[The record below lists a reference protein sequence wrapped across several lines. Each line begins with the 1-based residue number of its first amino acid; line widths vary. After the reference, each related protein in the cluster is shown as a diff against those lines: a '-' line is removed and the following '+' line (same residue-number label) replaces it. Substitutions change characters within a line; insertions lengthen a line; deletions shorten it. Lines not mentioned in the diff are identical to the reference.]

1 MIVPKT
7 PYYEK
12 FVSSACR
19 SRRKKSVCSVASRLD
34 GEREKPEE
42 TRKGEE
48 VSFFFAKSGI
58 GERRPRRG
66 FRGRRGSVRVVFR
79 RTLCPLMRCSV
90 ASTSDCGKE
99 GWMAEVREVI
109 QRAVRAVRV
118 PERRV
123 FERADRGSGT
133 PARRGRVEGVAGDAA
148 RA

>member
-7 PYYEK
+7 PYDEK
-12 FVSSACR
+12 FVSLTCVVHDA
-19 SRRKKSVCSVASRLD
+19 KSQFSLFGRVASRRR
-34 GEREKPEE
+34 G
-42 TRKGEE
+42 GF
-48 VSFFFAKSGI
+48 FFFAKSGI

>member
-12 FVSSACR
+12 FVSSVCR
-19 SRRKKSVCSVASRLD
+19 SRRKKSVSSVASRLD

-48 VSFFFAKSGI
+48 VSFFAKSGI

-123 FERADRGSGT
+123 FERAGRGSGT